1 MLNEKNIDLCWKVL
15 SRYGVENQR
24 TKVIEECAELI
35 DAICHLKKAE
45 DKKIY
50 DINLLKHFHDEIVD
64 VLVVCQQMILVER
77 LSDKLDDMA
86 KAKLERA
93 LKNE

>member
-1 MLNEKNIDLCWKVL
+1 MLNGENIELCWQVL

-24 TKVIEECAELI
+24 RKVIEECAELI

-50 DINLLKHFHDEIVD
+50 DINLLNHFHDEIID
-64 VLVVCQQMILVER
+64 VLVVCQQMVLVER

-86 KAKLERA
+86 KVKLERA
-93 LKNE
+93 LKNG